1 MRLPRR
7 LQLRVGARDA
17 QQARLGFRGQMID
30 RHLGF
35 ADQLGEVARVVRDPE
50 IAHDAFAGLPV
61 DAIGLDHAHRGA
73 GTVGG
78 AIDFDAHG
86 GSLSHRAPKVKYD
99 YLLGTT

>member
-1 MRLPRR
+1 MSKR
-7 LQLRVGARDA
+7 LQVVMPDEEYDAVADLAR
-17 QQARLGFRGQMID
+17 REGKP
-30 RHLGF
+30 
-35 ADQLGEVARVVRDPE
+35 VARVVRDPE

-78 AIDFDAHG
+78 AIDFYAHG
-86 GSLSHRAPKVKYD
+86 GILSHLAPKVKYD